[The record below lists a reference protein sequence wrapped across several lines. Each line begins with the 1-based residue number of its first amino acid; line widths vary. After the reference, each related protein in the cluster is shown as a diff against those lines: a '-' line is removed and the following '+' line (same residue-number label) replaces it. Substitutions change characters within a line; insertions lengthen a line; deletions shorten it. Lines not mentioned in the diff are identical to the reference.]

1 MRHQFNI
8 YTLKLCQFILR
19 NGEDLNSHFSLFSKM
34 SFSLFLFLF
43 ESAKTILKV
52 TVYRTPY
59 PTGWSINCKNKRKTK
74 FQALNFNIV
83 EKITITSNI
92 NNEAKTRDVRR
103 NYMYLLLCLI
113 SKNCKEDLLLT
124 GRTDRSVGGL
134 NDLLENGKEE
144 DLSER
149 WDDVILRRN
158 GEVNVVVEAWLE
170 QGNEYTC
177 NIFLRVQIVRIV

>member
-1 MRHQFNI
+1 
-8 YTLKLCQFILR
+8 
-19 NGEDLNSHFSLFSKM
+19 
-34 SFSLFLFLF
+34 
-43 ESAKTILKV
+43 
-52 TVYRTPY
+52 
-59 PTGWSINCKNKRKTK
+59 
-74 FQALNFNIV
+74 V

-149 WDDVILRRN
+149 
-158 GEVNVVVEAWLE
+158 
-170 QGNEYTC
+170 
-177 NIFLRVQIVRIV
+177 